1 MKQNISLGISL
12 VCMAGFL
19 AYDYEAGDDSVII
32 PVEAIQVHYKHIKT
46 LDETCALEKDDV
58 EWLELTSD
66 LSGWLKMDRLCTPI
80 WDRGKVSWGEW

>member
-1 MKQNISLGISL
+1 MKLNIALIANLLILS
-12 VCMAGFL
+12 AFL
-19 AYDYEAGDDSVII
+19 LYDYYQHDDSVII
-32 PVEAIQVHYKHIKT
+32 PVEAIQVHYKHIKA

-58 EWLELTSD
+58 EWLELTGD